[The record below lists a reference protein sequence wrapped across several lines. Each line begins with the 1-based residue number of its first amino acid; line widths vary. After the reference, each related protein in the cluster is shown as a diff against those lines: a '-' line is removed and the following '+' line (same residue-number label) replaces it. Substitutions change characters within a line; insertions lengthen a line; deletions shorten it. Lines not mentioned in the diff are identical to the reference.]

1 MSGHSKWATIK
12 RGKAIKDNQRGKL
25 FTKMARNIVLA
36 AQQGG
41 GDLDTNFGLRLAVDR
56 AKSINMP
63 SDNIEKAI
71 KKGTGESAN
80 GTMVAVTYEA
90 YGAEGVAILIDCE
103 TDNTNRALTEVRTTV
118 DRHGGRLVPGGSIAW
133 QFVEKGHISVKSER
147 YVAPTQFGKEGTYTP
162 VDPDEAS
169 LDLMNIDGVEDLNA
183 DSEENIIDVYTS
195 RESFRDV
202 YKAIETLGLHLLS
215 GTLIK
220 EASETVTLT
229 EEGWEKLD
237 QLIEAV
243 EELEDVNNVWHNAN
257 TN

>member
-1 MSGHSKWATIK
+1 MIFIFWALFLNAFFYFRYYFKVLI
-12 RGKAIKDNQRGKL
+12 GSFNQDYSSDE
-25 FTKMARNIVLA
+25 TKNGLVLA
-36 AQQGG
+36 FK
-41 GDLDTNFGLRLAVDR
+41 DDF
-56 AKSINMP
+56 
-63 SDNIEKAI
+63 
-71 KKGTGESAN
+71 
-80 GTMVAVTYEA
+80 
-90 YGAEGVAILIDCE
+90 
-103 TDNTNRALTEVRTTV
+103 
-118 DRHGGRLVPGGSIAW
+118 
-133 QFVEKGHISVKSER
+133 
-147 YVAPTQFGKEGTYTP
+147 
-162 VDPDEAS
+162 
-169 LDLMNIDGVEDLNA
+169 DGVEDLNTDA
-183 DSEENIIDVYTS
+183 EENIIDIYTS